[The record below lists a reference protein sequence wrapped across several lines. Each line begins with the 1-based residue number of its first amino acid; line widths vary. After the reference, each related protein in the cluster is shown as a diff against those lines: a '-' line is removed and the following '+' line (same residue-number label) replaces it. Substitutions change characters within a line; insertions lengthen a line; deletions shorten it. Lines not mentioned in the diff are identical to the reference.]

1 MNRADSQAF
10 PRPASSDVNGR
21 YIANEGATLREYLT
35 GQALVGMLALN
46 SGSSY
51 PLDYQAVA
59 ETAVGL
65 ADLTLIALEDVT
77 HEDAVKQVEEARV
90 DPVNPRAFAGLS
102 RGPLPEGE
110 TVPAGGW
117 VADEAEKRAAA
128 EAETPQPVISYV
140 PPAQPVR
147 TEAVGQTAP
156 DPKPFEP
163 EYEQPRP
170 PVIHPQTITVGKPP
184 RTDGETS
191 EDPKA

>member
-1 MNRADSQAF
+1 MNRANSPAF
-10 PRPASSDVNGR
+10 PRPTSQDPSGSHPAQP
-21 YIANEGATLREYLT
+21 GATLREYLT
-35 GQALVGMLALN
+35 GQALIGVMAVNAGTN
-46 SGSSY
+46 Y
-51 PLDYQAVA
+51 PLDYPEIASIAVS
-59 ETAVGL
+59 L

-77 HEDAVKQVEEARV
+77 HEDAVKQAEEARV

-117 VADEAEKRAAA
+117 VVDEAEKSAAA

-156 DPKPFEP
+156 DPKPLEP
-163 EYEQPRP
+163 EYEQPRRY
-170 PVIHPQTITVGKPP
+170 GK
-184 RTDGETS
+184 TS